1 MRNSNYKNIPTS
13 KIAKS
18 FFLTVKQMKIVDKKA
33 VNYGIPIELMMENAG
48 KAIAV
53 HILQTF
59 QNMESKN
66 IVCISGWGNN
76 GGGVISA
83 ARHITCFGAKTTLIL
98 LKSKKFMSIPS
109 RFHLFI
115 TRKNKHIR
123 IIYVNKN
130 NFKKISSIIRNSDVI
145 IDGIFGTGF
154 HSKIDDPIY
163 SIIAQ
168 MNKSKAYILS
178 NDVPSG
184 VNADTGIAANISI
197 KPNFVI
203 ALHKPKKCM
212 INSKTKFK
220 IIDIGIPPEI
230 DSPSKNI
237 VS

>member
-130 NFKKISSIIRNSDVI
+130 NFKKISFIIRNSDVI